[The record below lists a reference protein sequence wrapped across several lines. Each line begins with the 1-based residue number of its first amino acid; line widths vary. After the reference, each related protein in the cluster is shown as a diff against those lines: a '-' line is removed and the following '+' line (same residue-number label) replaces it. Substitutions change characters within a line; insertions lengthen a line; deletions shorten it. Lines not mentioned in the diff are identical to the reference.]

1 MILWEICVVWMIATN
16 ISWSPNKRVDTN
28 REYDRLL
35 FVDYKPLPELNFDG
49 STKKNLE
56 TKTTIRNSEKSHF
69 STG

>member
-1 MILWEICVVWMIATN
+1 MILWEICVVWMIAMN

-35 FVDYKPLPELNFDG
+35 FVDYEPLPELNFDG
-49 STKKNLE
+49 CTKKNLE
-56 TKTTIRNSEKSHF
+56 TKATIRNSEKSHF